1 MKISLLYKNEE
12 KGEATD
18 AIYNLS
24 IDRCA
29 GVFCPDSARYD
40 KFISILSRP
49 LTDPENILYRQAVL
63 NDFIKNPS
71 LFEELKTIFLR
82 YDKIKA
88 DWIELRSGA
97 HINEEGSSEAVLSQ
111 TYSSLKV
118 TSVFPR
124 TIMSFFTS
132 ISDTLSSYKIS
143 SSGLKY
149 IRDYAG
155 RMLSD
160 NNLEEI
166 GKISALFVYNEAEDY
181 NYEVAL
187 KLSDDFKIIG
197 CELTN
202 IEPKPKK
209 QLLEKQYKQYE
220 KQLRQIYE
228 EQQAAENPENAER
241 KESRLSR
248 LISGLSTK
256 TKEKPNSETVID
268 RGSFDTVMYI
278 LTAALSVIDTALTKI
293 TGDIYEIFHGL
304 SSEMQFYDAAI
315 KYCEF
320 VSSAGV
326 PLCTPK
332 ILPMES
338 ELTNLTGLR
347 DLFLICE
354 GMTNEQII
362 PNDLDLQPKLDG
374 MLIRGSNNTGKTVFL
389 RSVGIAQIFA
399 QSGLPVCADNAAVS
413 VKSGIYSH
421 FSAAEEDFTSGD
433 TAGRFEGEV
442 RCIAN
447 ILDNLKPHSLLLL
460 NETFQTTAYS
470 EGANGMYDILSILP
484 KLKTKYI
491 FVTHLLDLYERFDPK
506 KTLLTQTIL
515 TSEEGVSGSDISGKR
530 YTLTKIK

>member
-12 KGEATD
+12 KSAVTD

-29 GVFCPDSARYD
+29 AVFCPDSARYD
-40 KFISILSRP
+40 RFISVLSRP
-49 LTDPENILYRQAVL
+49 LTDPENILYRQAIL
-63 NDFIKNPS
+63 NDFLNNPK
-71 LFEELKTIFLR
+71 LFDELKTIFLR

-97 HINEEGSSEAVLSQ
+97 HVNEKGSSEAILSQ

-132 ISDTLSSYKIS
+132 ISDTLSSYKLS
-143 SSGLKY
+143 SPGLIY
-149 IRDYAG
+149 IRDYAC

-166 GKISALFVYNEAEDY
+166 GKISALFVYNEADDY
-181 NYEVAL
+181 NYEVAIS
-187 KLSDDFKIIG
+187 LSDDFKITG

-209 QLLEKQYKQYE
+209 QLLERQHKQYE
-220 KQLRQIYE
+220 KQLRQLYE
-228 EQQAAENPENAER
+228 EQMEPEKPESTDKKEN
-241 KESRLSR
+241 KLYR

-256 TKEKPNSETVID
+256 TKEKLNTESVID
-268 RGSFDTVMYI
+268 RESFDTVMYI
-278 LTAALSVIDTALTKI
+278 LTEALSQIDNTLTKI

-320 VSSAGV
+320 VASAGV

-332 ILPMES
+332 ILPMEN
-338 ELTNLTGLR
+338 ELTELGGLR

-362 PNDLDLQPKLDG
+362 PNDLSFQPELEG

-389 RSVGIAQIFA
+389 RAVGIAQIFA
-399 QSGLPVCADNAAVS
+399 QSGLPVCADNATVS

-421 FSAAEEDFTSGD
+421 FSAAEEDFTVGD

-447 ILDNLKPHSLLLL
+447 ILDSIKPHALLLL

-470 EGANGMYDILSILP
+470 EGANGMYDILSVLP
-484 KLKTKYI
+484 RLKTKYI
-491 FVTHLLDLYERFDPK
+491 FVTHLIDLYDRFNPE

-515 TSEEGVSGSDISGKR
+515 TSEEGVTGSSISGKR
-530 YTLTKIK
+530 YTLTKVK

>member
-12 KGEATD
+12 KSAATD

-40 KFISILSRP
+40 RFISVLSRP
-49 LTDPENILYRQAVL
+49 LTDPENILYRQAIL
-63 NDFIKNPS
+63 NDFISNPE
-71 LFEELKTIFLR
+71 LFDELKTIFLR

-88 DWIELRSGA
+88 DWIELRSGT
-97 HINEEGSSEAVLSQ
+97 HVNEGGSSETILAQ

-132 ISDTLSSYKIS
+132 ISDILSSYEIS
-143 SSGLKY
+143 SPGLIH

-155 RMLSD
+155 RMLAD

-166 GKISALFVYNEAEDY
+166 GKISSLFVYNEADDY
-181 NYEVAL
+181 NYEVAIQ
-187 KLSDDFKIIG
+187 LSDDFKIIG

-209 QLLEKQYKQYE
+209 QLIEKQHKQYE
-220 KQLRQIYE
+220 KQLRQIYD
-228 EQQAAENPENAER
+228 EQKGAEFPENTEK
-241 KESRLSR
+241 KESKLSR
-248 LISGLSTK
+248 LISGISVK
-256 TKEKPNSETVID
+256 TKEKTSSVSAID
-268 RGSFDTVMYI
+268 HESFDTVMYI
-278 LTAALSVIDTALTKI
+278 LTEALSEIDITLTKI

-326 PLCTPK
+326 TLCTPK
-332 ILPMES
+332 IMPMES
-338 ELTNLTGLR
+338 ELTDLIGLR

-362 PNDLDLQPKLDG
+362 PNDLSLQPDLDG

-389 RSVGIAQIFA
+389 RSAGIAQIFA
-399 QSGLPVCADNAAVS
+399 QSGLPICADNAVIS

-421 FSAAEEDFTSGD
+421 FSAAEEDFTAGD

-460 NETFQTTAYS
+460 NETFQTTSYS
-470 EGANGMYDILSILP
+470 EGANGMYDILSVLP
-484 KLKTKYI
+484 RLKTKYI
-491 FVTHLLDLYERFDPK
+491 FVTHLLDLYERFNPE
-506 KTLLTQTIL
+506 KTLLTQTVL
-515 TSEEGVSGSDISGKR
+515 TSEEGVTGSDISGKR
-530 YTLTKIK
+530 YTLTRIK